1 MLRVRLLNVWLGLAV
16 LDGIL
21 CMLFANWRI
30 RLVFKA
36 AQSAAW
42 KQVRVEDLA
51 FIMVAV
57 VLVHAILGNSSITH

>member
-1 MLRVRLLNVWLGLAV
+1 MHGMGLAV

-21 CMLFANWRI
+21 CMFFANWRI

-36 AQSAAW
+36 AQSVAW

-51 FIMVAV
+51 FIIVAV
-57 VLVHAILGNSSITH
+57 VLI